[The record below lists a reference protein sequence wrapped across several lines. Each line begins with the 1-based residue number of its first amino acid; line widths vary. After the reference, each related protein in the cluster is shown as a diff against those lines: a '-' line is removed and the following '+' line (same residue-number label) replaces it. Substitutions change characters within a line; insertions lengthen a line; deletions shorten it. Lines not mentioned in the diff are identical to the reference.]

1 MVYRQIKQFVEASD
15 DPNDCITNNILNPFG
30 IEFPYWPSWNIS
42 RESINISKRMVGF
55 SISFDKM
62 FARAT
67 NWRRKYGCGPG
78 KIRLPI
84 LSITRRA
91 SSLKEAM
98 DRLPLISKSFNSF
111 SIAVNSS
118 ISHFFL
124 THSENC
130 VSIFLIVDSSRR
142 AIVSNQN
149 FFPNSNL
156 PSRLLLPLSICTQ
169 LQRTPGYQSS
179 LVAGC
184 CWIWRNSGW
193 QKTRRLRLDP
203 SGNWWCFVGYCC
215 RRGLQKLKEK
225 LWGNPLH
232 SNQVPVARCQPS
244 SLSPSI
250 WPSGSSV
257 VWWPVAVVS
266 LLCCLMTWQLQLLFQ
281 VH

>member
-1 MVYRQIKQFVEASD
+1 
-15 DPNDCITNNILNPFG
+15 
-30 IEFPYWPSWNIS
+30 
-42 RESINISKRMVGF
+42 
-55 SISFDKM
+55 
-62 FARAT
+62 
-67 NWRRKYGCGPG
+67 
-78 KIRLPI
+78 
-84 LSITRRA
+84 
-91 SSLKEAM
+91 M
-98 DRLPLISKSFNSF
+98 DRLPPISKSFNSF

-169 LQRTPGYQSS
+169 LQRTPGHQSS

-215 RRGLQKLKEK
+215 RRGLQKLKEELLVK
-225 LWGNPLH
+225 FH
-232 SNQVPVARCQPS
+232 SIPIKSQLPD
-244 SLSPSI
+244 
-250 WPSGSSV
+250 
-257 VWWPVAVVS
+257 VS
-266 LLCCLMTWQLQLLFQ
+266 LQVIHQELDHLEVLLFDGQ
-281 VH
+281 